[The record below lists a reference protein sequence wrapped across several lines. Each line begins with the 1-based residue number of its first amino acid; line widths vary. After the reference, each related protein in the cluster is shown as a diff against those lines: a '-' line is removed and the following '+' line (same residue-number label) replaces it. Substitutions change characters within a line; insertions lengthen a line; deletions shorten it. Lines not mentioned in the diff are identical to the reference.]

1 MKMIAQQLAKMIG
14 QIRYDS
20 MPQEVK
26 GKASQCCCDMLGV
39 FLGGRGMKEGHIVK
53 RALVGNAP
61 GIENSAQLALWIGS
75 VTRLLDFDDGHRR
88 AMGHPGVPI
97 WSAALAL
104 AATRRISGSRFA
116 EAAVGGYD
124 VYCHV
129 GRAINPRAYLE
140 RGFDATC
147 ICGSVAAAA
156 TAGILMK
163 LDENEIANAISI
175 AASLCG
181 GLNQYAIDGGSPKYL
196 CAGWAAMLGIQAAK
210 LAQCGA
216 DGPSAIFEG
225 KKGFCQGFAVEY
237 DRALLDDTT
246 LRWDILDVYLKR
258 FACVRRLHAALD
270 IVDELVGH
278 HALNLDHIDSIDVVG
293 SRFIAESAIYNPA
306 SVVLAQTS
314 MPYAIAILLKFGK
327 VTEELIGT
335 HLDDPEIHVLAGKI
349 RVGEEEFF
357 NRLMEEKKGLW
368 GAAKVTLT
376 TKFGEIHSKTLEY
389 ALGERE
395 NPLPPQILKKKFMT
409 LATESIDEDK
419 AKDIFEKL
427 ADFTLISNVGDI
439 VSELFQS

>member
-1 MKMIAQQLAKMIG
+1 
-14 QIRYDS
+14 
-20 MPQEVK
+20 
-26 GKASQCCCDMLGV
+26 
-39 FLGGRGMKEGHIVK
+39 
-53 RALVGNAP
+53 
-61 GIENSAQLALWIGS
+61 
-75 VTRLLDFDDGHRR
+75 
-88 AMGHPGVPI
+88 
-97 WSAALAL
+97 
-104 AATRRISGSRFA
+104 
-116 EAAVGGYD
+116 
-124 VYCHV
+124 
-129 GRAINPRAYLE
+129 
-140 RGFDATC
+140 
-147 ICGSVAAAA
+147 
-156 TAGILMK
+156 
-163 LDENEIANAISI
+163 
-175 AASLCG
+175 
-181 GLNQYAIDGGSPKYL
+181 
-196 CAGWAAMLGIQAAK
+196 
-210 LAQCGA
+210 
-216 DGPSAIFEG
+216 
-225 KKGFCQGFAVEY
+225 
-237 DRALLDDTT
+237 
-246 LRWDILDVYLKR
+246 LDVYLKR

-270 IVDELVGH
+270 IVDELVGQ

-409 LATESIDEDK
+409 LATESIDEGK